1 MIEREFSDTSE
12 DAAVKIRGRNTPEFR
27 RDLAFPAFTED
38 MLDRLRVYG
47 QEENFPPNV
56 TLYLHGEREIDLFV
70 VLEGGIETSL
80 PATVGEP
87 KVIREYGRLEF
98 SGELNLL
105 NSQGSLIDA
114 RTNGASRLIRIPRPG
129 FRRLMR
135 DEGDIANLITQA
147 LVWRRLGIIG
157 ETSGGILVSGYAGD
171 AELMKIQ
178 RSLYGTVIPTR
189 SQRSHRSNPKV

>member
-1 MIEREFSDTSE
+1 MSEREVGTSE
-12 DAAVKIRGRNTPEFR
+12 DATLKSRRRNAPEFR
-27 RDLAFPAFTED
+27 ADLAFPQFTED

-47 QEENFPPNV
+47 QEEDFSPNV
-56 TLYLHGEREIDLFV
+56 PLYLHGEREIDLFV

-87 KVIREYGRLEF
+87 KVLREYRRLEF

-114 RTNGASRLIRIPRPG
+114 RTIGASRLIRIPRSG

-135 DEGDIANLITQA
+135 DEGDIAN
-147 LVWRRLGIIG
+147 
-157 ETSGGILVSGYAGD
+157 
-171 AELMKIQ
+171 
-178 RSLYGTVIPTR
+178 
-189 SQRSHRSNPKV
+189 